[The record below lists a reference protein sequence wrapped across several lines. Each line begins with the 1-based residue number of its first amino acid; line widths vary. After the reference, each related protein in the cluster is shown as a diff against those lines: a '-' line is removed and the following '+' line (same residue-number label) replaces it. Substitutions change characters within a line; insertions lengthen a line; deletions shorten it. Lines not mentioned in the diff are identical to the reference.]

1 MIEQQTI
8 IDQIEIVRNGAVQI
22 RFGLLVVENGVEI
35 AHQWHRTLVEP
46 GGDVDAQIAAVNTHL
61 VQMNRLPCP
70 ATETARVKAIAQLV
84 HTAEVVRKFRDEQA
98 RRDRLEHGPV
108 L

>member
-1 MIEQQTI
+1 MITQSTI
-8 IDQIEIVRNGAVQI
+8 IDQIEITRSGHVQA
-22 RFGLLVVENGVEI
+22 RFGLLLLEDGKEI
-35 AHQWHRTLVEP
+35 ACQWHRTAVEP